1 LVRRPG
7 RRIGFAVVAALP
19 FVFLA
24 AFTLYPLLQQVFGSF
39 YIWYQLRP
47 STFTGI
53 ANYTR
58 LFDDSVARLAALHTL
73 VYVMATVP
81 CEVGLGLAAASLTLR
96 ARRGQA
102 LLLALFILPLVVP
115 WPAAAQLFEQAPG
128 WSRLYDNSA
137 FLSVLL
143 IVIGIWKGAPWCYLL
158 LLGALSISPA
168 EVFEAARMDGAHGI
182 AYCRRILLPAVWPML
197 VFVVV
202 LRILAEAQ
210 NLTSVTLLTGGGPN
224 FSTQVS
230 AYYGY
235 EMAFSYF
242 QFGEAAALATVLG
255 AVLIVVAL
263 VGWRLAWPRKA
274 AASSLATASAA
285 AALPA
290 PELSH
295 EAVAKRQ
302 AAPPDAASE
311 RSARQVKSRGLTHS
325 IAWASRGR
333 WIVLVVMVALVL
345 LPFAGGARGL
355 TSTQGLSGYGG
366 PGGHSPPGGINFSVF
381 DVQWQLIDT
390 GLRNSAIVTVGTL
403 IATLLLAIPA
413 AYLLARKKFRLNGA
427 LFVFV
432 LFTLAIPGVVIIL
445 PQVEEMARLH
455 LVNTHLGLIC
465 LYTAANLPMAVFF
478 LRPAF
483 ASVPE
488 PLVEGMRVDGA
499 SGLVV
504 MRRLFLPFTA
514 RTMVAVALLVVVFV
528 WNELPLAVVMI
539 NSQSLQTLPVLIAL
553 GIGGSG
559 SLQSTWISMAPPLL
573 LFLIT
578 LPYFRRG
585 LITGSLL

>member
-1 LVRRPG
+1 
-7 RRIGFAVVAALP
+7 
-19 FVFLA
+19 VFLA
-24 AFTLYPLLQQVFGSF
+24 ALTLYPLLQQMLGSF
-39 YIWYQLRP
+39 YTWYQLKP
-47 STFTGI
+47 SAFIGV

-58 LFDDSVARLAALHTL
+58 LFGDSVARLAALHTF
-73 VYVMATVP
+73 VYVLATVP
-81 CEVGLGLAAASLTLR
+81 CEVGLGLAAAAMTLR
-96 ARRGQA
+96 TRRGQP
-102 LLLALFILPLVVP
+102 LLIALFILPLVVP

-128 WSRLYDNSA
+128 WSHLYDNSA

-143 IVIGIWKGAPWCYLL
+143 IVIGIWKGTPWCYLL

-182 AYCRRILLPAVWPML
+182 AYCRRILLPAVRPML

-210 NLTSVTLLTGGGPN
+210 NLTSVTLLTGGGPS
-224 FSTQVS
+224 FTTQVS

-242 QFGEAAALATVLG
+242 QFGEAAALGTLLG
-255 AVLIVVAL
+255 AVLIAVAL
-263 VGWRLAWPRKA
+263 GGWKLAWPRKA
-274 AASSLATASAA
+274 AASAPATASAGAALAAWGPSDRPAVERQRA
-285 AALPA
+285 AAQTRLA
-290 PELSH
+290 RG
-295 EAVAKRQ
+295 ARRVKR
-302 AAPPDAASE
+302 
-311 RSARQVKSRGLTHS
+311 RGLAHS
-325 IAWASRGR
+325 MAWASRGR
-333 WIVLVVMVALVL
+333 WILLVVMVAAVL
-345 LPFAGGARGL
+345 LPFAGGAHGL
-355 TSTQGLSGYGG
+355 ATSHGLSGYGG
-366 PGGHSPPGGINFSVF
+366 PGGHPRPAGINFSAF

-445 PQVEEMARLH
+445 PEVEEMARLH

-499 SGLVV
+499 TGPVV

-514 RTMVAVALLVVVFV
+514 RTMVGVALLVVVFV

-559 SLQSTWISMAPPLL
+559 SLQASWISMAPPLL

>member
-1 LVRRPG
+1 MRYRLFSQV
-7 RRIGFAVVAALP
+7 GFAVAAALP

-24 AFTLYPLLQQVFGSF
+24 ALTLYPLLQQLFGSF
-39 YIWYQLRP
+39 YIWYQLKP
-47 STFTGI
+47 STFTGVT
-53 ANYTR
+53 NYMR
-58 LFDDSVARLAALHTL
+58 LFGDPVARAAALRTL
-73 VYVMATVP
+73 GYVLVTVP

-128 WSRLYDNSA
+128 WSHLYDNSV
-137 FLSVLL
+137 FLSMLL
-143 IVIGIWKGAPWCYLL
+143 IVIGIWKGTPWCFLL

-168 EVFEAARMDGAHGI
+168 EVFEAARIDGAHGM
-182 AYCRRILLPAVWPML
+182 AYLRRILLPAVRPML
-197 VFVVV
+197 IFVVV

-210 NLTSVTLLTGGGPN
+210 NLTSVTLLTGGGPS

-242 QFGEAAALATVLG
+242 QFGEAAALATLLG
-255 AVLIVVAL
+255 AALIVVAL
-263 VGWRLAWPRKA
+263 AGWRLAWPRKA
-274 AASSLATASAA
+274 AAPASAGA
-285 AALPA
+285 PSTHALRALEPPHKA
-290 PELSH
+290 NQRPP
-295 EAVAKRQ
+295 VPPQ
-302 AAPPDAASE
+302 AGTGRGSRRPK
-311 RSARQVKSRGLTHS
+311 QRGLTHS
-325 IAWASRGR
+325 MAWASRGR
-333 WIVLVVMVALVL
+333 WSVLVFMLALVL
-345 LPFAGGARGL
+345 IPFAGGARGL
-355 TSTQGLSGYGG
+355 ASSQGTGGSGG
-366 PGGHSPPGGINFSVF
+366 PGGRPRPPGLNFGVF
-381 DVQWQLIDT
+381 DVQWRLIDT
-390 GLRNSAIVTVGTL
+390 GLRNSAIVTAGTL

-413 AYLLARKKFRLNGA
+413 AYLLARTKFRLNGA

-445 PQVEEMARLH
+445 PEVEEMARLH

-465 LYTAANLPMAVFF
+465 LYTAANLPLAAFF

-499 SGLVV
+499 SGLVI

-514 RTMVAVALLVVVFV
+514 RTMVGVALLVVVFV

-559 SLQSTWISMAPPLL
+559 SLQSSWISMAPPLL
-573 LFLIT
+573 LFLMT